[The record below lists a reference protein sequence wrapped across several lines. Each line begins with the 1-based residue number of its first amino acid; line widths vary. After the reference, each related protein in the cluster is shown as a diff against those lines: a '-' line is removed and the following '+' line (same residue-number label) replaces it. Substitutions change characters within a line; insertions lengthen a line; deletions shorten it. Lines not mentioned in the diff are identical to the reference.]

1 MNWKHIPSTESCYNV
16 TVSDHT
22 KIYQFAIS
30 ANSKMTSKSN
40 NLINRVYQSTP
51 SSSGMV
57 WASCTVLHNKSMKT
71 VFYVNLINKNLF
83 KCNILSV
90 FH

>member
-30 ANSKMTSKSN
+30 ANSKTAQN
-40 NLINRVYQSTP
+40 NNSFVSLYKSTP
-51 SSSGMV
+51 TSSGMV
-57 WASCTVLHNKSMKT
+57 WASCTVLHNKST
-71 VFYVNLINKNLF
+71 
-83 KCNILSV
+83 
-90 FH
+90 

>member
-16 TVSDHT
+16 TVSDHM

-30 ANSKMTSKSN
+30 ANGKINHKHGLNSLYQPTS
-40 NLINRVYQSTP
+40 

-57 WASCTVLHNKSMKT
+57 WASCTVLHNKSMEI
-71 VFYVNLINKNLF
+71 VYYNLLKYS
-83 KCNILSV
+83 ILLL
-90 FH
+90 